1 MTWAGIVNDNEFYS
15 EHYLS
20 ELFLNDIGDSL
31 ERWQQAET
39 AAREAANKADQGPL
53 PDHHLTPW
61 NRLNRL
67 AHSYLQDLSILE
79 RERQIERRVEAQRE
93 LVRTLLEALG
103 YHYQPRRL
111 PAGDDAE
118 FPVLSEYLGSDGAP
132 LLWVVQAV
140 PLEEPDLDPLAVPLR
155 AAQYLSLSAT
165 PVPKALHAEG
175 GGLIEWQAA
184 LGRFVLAQPR
194 PPRWVLLASPRQWV
208 LVDRA
213 KFAQGRVLRLDWV
226 ELFSRRETE
235 SLKVAAALLHRESL
249 VEPGGQALLDTL
261 EENAHKHAYGVSED
275 LKYALREAIE
285 LLGNEAAAQLIEQ
298 ARARKEGIFSG
309 QLDPAQLS
317 LECLRYMYRL
327 LFLFYIEARPELGYA
342 PMNASTYLHG
352 YSLEH
357 LRELELVPLT
367 STTEQQGRYFHDSL
381 NTLFRLVQE
390 GYQPHANRQQ
400 DLLATNTGADA
411 FDMAPLQSHLF
422 DPERTPLL
430 NRVVFT
436 NQTLQR
442 VIRLMSL
449 SRPAQGGRG
458 GRRRRGRI
466 SYSRLG
472 INQLGAVYEA
482 LLSYRG
488 FFAQEDLYEVK
499 RAGDDNPDPL
509 DTGYFVSA
517 DALEQYKDDERVYD
531 RDEHGHRVLR
541 RHPKGRFLY
550 RLAGRDREKSAS
562 YYTPE
567 VLTRSLVKYALKELY
582 AEQLD
587 PLPDDAARAEC
598 VLGVRICEPA
608 MGSAAFINEA
618 IDQLADKY
626 LELAQSARGERI
638 PQADYAREKQRVKMY
653 IADHNV
659 FGVDL
664 NPVAVELAEV
674 SLWLGALSDDRHV
687 PWFGLQLRAGNSLIG
702 ARRETYPGSSLAL
715 KPNDDACWLNRAPDR
730 TPLGQPRPEGRIW
743 HFLLPDSGMANYT
756 DKVAKTLYREEIQAI
771 NAWRKAFTRPFDREQ
786 RERLERLSARIDDL
800 WHEHAKS
807 LADLRR
813 RTTDPYPIYGRDA
826 KGERSPLRYKDQA
839 LAGELFSEYQKN
851 ATAYRRLKLVMDYW
865 CALWF
870 WPIAEHA
877 SLPDREEFLFDL
889 ENLLLGDTLR
899 AGPQYE
905 VRDLFAPTENPEDG
919 KRFINRFGVVDLKL
933 LFRSFPR
940 LELAQRIADQRRVFH
955 WELEFADIFSPLP
968 QAGEG
973 SGVRAPGFD
982 LILGNPPGSKSN
994 GRNPASSA
1002 TTSRCS
1008 CCATTVR
1015 ASLRI
1020 CANGRFMRMLGWKLR
1035 GGASMRRRRGR
1046 RTF

>member
-1 MTWAGIVNDNEFYS
+1 VNN
-15 EHYLS
+15 
-20 ELFLNDIGDSL
+20 
-31 ERWQQAET
+31 
-39 AAREAANKADQGPL
+39 
-53 PDHHLTPW
+53 
-61 NRLNRL
+61 
-67 AHSYLQDLSILE
+67 
-79 RERQIERRVEAQRE
+79 
-93 LVRTLLEALG
+93 
-103 YHYQPRRL
+103 QP
-111 PAGDDAE
+111 
-118 FPVLSEYLGSDGAP
+118 
-132 LLWVVQAV
+132 
-140 PLEEPDLDPLAVPLR
+140 
-155 AAQYLSLSAT
+155 
-165 PVPKALHAEG
+165 
-175 GGLIEWQAA
+175 
-184 LGRFVLAQPR
+184 
-194 PPRWVLLASPRQWV
+194 
-208 LVDRA
+208 
-213 KFAQGRVLRLDWV
+213 
-226 ELFSRRETE
+226 
-235 SLKVAAALLHRESL
+235 
-249 VEPGGQALLDTL
+249 
-261 EENAHKHAYGVSED
+261 
-275 LKYALREAIE
+275 
-285 LLGNEAAAQLIEQ
+285 
-298 ARARKEGIFSG
+298 
-309 QLDPAQLS
+309 
-317 LECLRYMYRL
+317 
-327 LFLFYIEARPELGYA
+327 
-342 PMNASTYLHG
+342 
-352 YSLEH
+352 
-357 LRELELVPLT
+357 
-367 STTEQQGRYFHDSL
+367 
-381 NTLFRLVQE
+381 
-390 GYQPHANRQQ
+390 

-411 FDMAPLQSHLF
+411 FEMAPLQSHLF
-422 DPERTPLL
+422 DPERTRLL

-436 NQTLQR
+436 NQTLQQ

-449 SRPAQGGRG
+449 SRPAKGRG
-458 GRRRRGRI
+458 RRRGRI

-531 RDEHGHRVLR
+531 RDHAHHRVLR

-715 KPNDDACWLNRAPDR
+715 KPKDDACWLNRAPDR

-743 HFLLPDSGMANYT
+743 HFLLPDAGMANYT

-807 LADLRR
+807 LANLRR

-877 SLPDREEFLFDL
+877 SLPDREDFLFDL

-973 SGVRAPGFD
+973 PGVRAPGFD
-982 LILGNPPGSKSN
+982 LILGNPPWIKVEWQEAGILGDQEPRFMLGNFSASQLTHLRERAFHENAGLEAAWRSEYEEAEGTQNFLNATVNYPALRGVQTNLYKCFLPVAWRLGNEHGVSGFLHPEGIYDDPKGGGLRREVYPRLRAHFQFTTNVAVRGGPSRDDLQHQRLRAPVPEPPNFQHIANLFIPRTIDACFTHHGGGPVPGLKEEIRRARRSHPSLGNDRALRAGDRSGGPQSWLCSPSFTMRREHRRSKHAFRPYMQDRWSPCLRSSPRSRA
-994 GRNPASSA
+994 GSA
-1002 TTSRCS
+1002 T
-1008 CCATTVR
+1008 
-1015 ASLRI
+1015 
-1020 CANGRFMRMLGWKLR
+1020 
-1035 GGASMRRRRGR
+1035 
-1046 RTF
+1046 